1 MIKQEDFLGTTRYTD
16 YVHAVNEAKAN
27 AHQWWL
33 ADEIPVTQG
42 LIKFWNEM
50 KHKRS
55 DIVLRLDHRPAWYN
69 GKGYRAYADVGIA
82 YKDAPDMGV
91 GTIGMEMADNNKD
104 LLYVVK
110 SQRIQNEKFASY
122 SEGYKSKKT
131 KNFSNAIKN
140 AMQFLKPVLF
150 EELRAD
156 KMGDLGVA
164 LNTIREPAGDK
175 LHKAG
180 SVGRENVLEEI
191 RNMSRTG
198 YQPVTAKFI
207 ESMNL
212 LVAEDEMLKQVSAYK
227 PRTCFV
233 WAKPNSVEY
242 QIDGEERKVVYDLAD
257 VPQEISDK
265 VAVLQIGNAGSS
277 IMDVGVKINSTL
289 YWVFL

>member
-1 MIKQEDFLGTTRYTD
+1 MIKQEDFLGTTSYSN
-16 YVHAVNEAKAN
+16 YVHAYNEAKTN
-27 AHQWWL
+27 NHQHWIG
-33 ADEIPVTQG
+33 DDIPATQG

-50 KHKRS
+50 KHKRP
-55 DIVLRLDHRPAWYN
+55 DVVLRLDVRPAWYN
-69 GKGYRAYADVGIA
+69 GKGYRVFADVGIA
-82 YKDAPDMGV
+82 YKDAPDMNV
-91 GTIGMEMADNNKD
+91 GSIGIEMADNNKD
-104 LLYVVK
+104 MLFVVR
-110 SQRIQNEKFASY
+110 SDRIRNEKFANY

-131 KNFSNAIKN
+131 KNFPNAVKN
-140 AMQFLKPVLF
+140 AVQFLKPVLF

-156 KMGDLGVA
+156 KMGDLGLA

-191 RNMSRTG
+191 RNMIRTG

-212 LVAEDEMLKQVSAYK
+212 IAAEDEMLKQVSAYK